1 MTTVEA
7 TVPAVAHRPFDES
20 PPIGVLAPA
29 EGGDERDDRAAA
41 RFLELSAAVARNA
54 ADAIVS
60 IDPDGTVTFY
70 NRAAQRTF
78 GYTPEEVTGGPVS
91 LILPELEGQFNG
103 EAAERTVELRGRRKG
118 GSELPVEATF
128 SNLEAGGEPYLAIVL
143 RDISDRRR
151 AEEAMHEAEERFRSA
166 FEQAPI
172 GIALVS
178 IESDRAGCFLRVNGA
193 VREITGYED
202 RELIGHPLA
211 EIVDSDRVNDSDR
224 RYVPWMLAGEHSTY
238 EAETKMRHADGR
250 LLDVLQSV
258 SLVRDA
264 HDRPL
269 YLIVQ
274 LQDFTARREAERK
287 VIETGEL
294 MQAILDNTTAVVYL
308 KDTNGRY
315 LLVNREFE
323 ALFDVSRDH
332 AVGRTDQEL
341 FTPEFAKLL
350 RANDL
355 RVLREHLPLELEE
368 AVPVGD
374 HVRTYLSIKFPLV
387 DAARSPY
394 AVCGVSTDITQR
406 KLAEEA
412 VRASEHHFREI
423 VNTTHEAFV
432 SMDESARITAWNPE
446 AETTFGWREE
456 EALGRDF
463 AETIVPARHRRA
475 HQRGLQQFLATGH
488 APFMNRR
495 VEIEAINRGG
505 REFPVE
511 MTIAAVRIGGRYT
524 FNAFLHDISERKHAE
539 QALRR
544 LADIIDASGDA
555 IFAVTP
561 TGEITSWNPGAEQL
575 YGYSAA
581 EAIGTRLGRLVAPD
595 RAPRDQEVLIR
606 ALNGVRLADHDTE
619 QLRKDGTVVPVSLS
633 ISPIRGSS
641 GALAGASVIARDRSE
656 RKRAEE
662 RLREVQ
668 EAFRTAFEDSP
679 IGMALF
685 SADPAADGQLL
696 QVNSSLCSI
705 TGYGPDELLR
715 TSLHAVTHPLDQEQ
729 ELTFAEDLL
738 AGRIPNYQLEKRF
751 VRRDGTP
758 VWVMHN
764 VSTVHDRAGALLYGI
779 AQVQDITERKRA
791 EEGLAHVA
799 AELEQRAVELERS
812 NADLAQFAYV
822 ASHDL
827 SEPLRMVSSYVQLLE
842 RRYGD
847 KLDDDAHEF
856 IDFAVDGVN
865 RMQRLIDDLLAYSR
879 VGTSEYELEQVD
891 LSALVDDTLGGMRA
905 TVSDSGAIVTHS
917 GLPTVTG
924 DPRQL
929 RQLFQN
935 LISNGI
941 KFVEDGP
948 PRVEVSAARDGRDWQ
963 FCVADNG
970 IGIDPQHA
978 DRIFAVFKRL
988 HGRDAYPGSGIGLSI
1003 CKRIVERHQ
1012 GRIWVEENV
1021 EGGESGGSRFCFTI
1035 PVTDHDP
1042 A

>member
-1 MTTVEA
+1 
-7 TVPAVAHRPFDES
+7 VPAVAHRPFDES

-29 EGGDERDDRAAA
+29 EGGDERNDRAAGH
-41 RFLELSAAVARNA
+41 FVELCAAIAQNA

-60 IDPDGTVTFY
+60 IDAAASVTFY
-70 NRAAQRTF
+70 NRAAQRAF

-91 LILPELEGQFNG
+91 LILPELEGQ
-103 EAAERTVELRGRRKG
+103 ATDTERTVELRGRRKG
-118 GSELPVEATF
+118 GSELSVEAAF
-128 SNLEAGGEPYLAIVL
+128 SNLEVGGERFVTIVL

-178 IESDRAGCFLRVNGA
+178 IESDRAGCFLRVNRA
-193 VREITGYED
+193 LRDITGYHD
-202 RELIGHPLA
+202 SDLIGHPLN
-211 EIVDSDRVNDSDR
+211 EIVDPDGVDDSDR
-224 RYVPWMLAGEHSTY
+224 RYVPWMLAGEHSSY
-238 EAETKMRHADGR
+238 EAETHMRHADGR
-250 LLDVLQSV
+250 LLNVLQSV
-258 SLVRDA
+258 SLVRDS

-274 LQDFTARREAERK
+274 LQDVTARKEAERK
-287 VIETGEL
+287 LSESGEL

-308 KDTNGRY
+308 KDTEGRY

-323 ALFDVSRDH
+323 ALFGVGRDQ
-332 AVGRTDQEL
+332 AVGRSDGEL
-341 FTPEFAKLL
+341 FPPELAELL

-355 RVLREHLPLELEE
+355 RVLREQLPLELEE

-374 HVRTYLSIKFPLV
+374 RVRTYLSIKFPLV
-387 DAARSPY
+387 DSERRPY

-432 SMDESARITAWNPE
+432 SMDESGRITAWNPE
-446 AETTFGWREE
+446 AETTFGWGEK

-463 AETIVPARHRRA
+463 AETIIPARHRGA
-475 HQRGLQQFLATGH
+475 HNRGLQQFLATGH
-488 APFMNRR
+488 APLMNRR

-505 REFPVE
+505 HEFPVE
-511 MTIAAVRIGGRYT
+511 MTIAAVRIGGRYA
-524 FNAFLHDISERKHAE
+524 FNAFLHDISERKQAE

-544 LADIIDASGDA
+544 LADLIDASGDA

-561 TGEITSWNPGAEQL
+561 VGEITSWNPGAEQL

-581 EAIGTRLGRLVAPD
+581 EAVGTELRMLVASG
-595 RAPRDQEVLIR
+595 RVSRDQEVLNR
-606 ALNGVRLADHDTE
+606 ALNGVRLADYETE
-619 QLRKDGTVVPVSLS
+619 QLRKDGTLVPVSLS

-641 GALAGASVIARDRSE
+641 GALAGASVIARDRTE

-662 RLREVQ
+662 AFREVQ
-668 EAFRTAFEDSP
+668 EAFRTAFEDAP

-685 SADPAADGQLL
+685 SSDQAADGKLL
-696 QVNSSLCSI
+696 QVNSSLCDI
-705 TGYGPDELLR
+705 TGYRPDELLR

-729 ELTFAEDLL
+729 ELALTEDLL
-738 AGRIPNYQLEKRF
+738 TGRIPNYQLEKRF

-764 VSTVHDRAGALLYGI
+764 VSTVHDGAGGLLYGI

-799 AELEQRAVELERS
+799 AELEQRAIELERS

-847 KLDDDAHEF
+847 KLDTDAHEF
-856 IDFAVDGVN
+856 IEFAVDGVN

-879 VGTSEYELEQVD
+879 VGTSEYELERVD
-891 LSALVDDTLGGMRA
+891 LAALVDDTLGGMRA
-905 TVSDSGAIVTHS
+905 TVGESGATVTHA

-941 KFVEDGP
+941 KFVKDGP
-948 PRVEVSAARDGRDWQ
+948 PRIEVSATRDGREWR

-1012 GRIWVEENV
+1012 GRIWVEQN
-1021 EGGESGGSRFCFTI
+1021 EGGGSRFCFTI
-1035 PVTDHDP
+1035 PVVEEDTE
-1042 A
+1042 